1 MSENIIEL
9 DNINVTFQQKD
20 RKIEAVKNVSL
31 HIKRGDIYGVV
42 GYSGAGKSTLVRVV
56 NLLQVPT
63 AGKVKVNGDVFYSN
77 EAGKETI
84 IDNSKLREK
93 RRKIGMIFQRF
104 NLLSE
109 QTALENV
116 EFALKHSNL
125 KEREINEKALNL
137 LKLVGLENR
146 AKSYP
151 AQLSGGEQQRVAI
164 ARALANDPEILISD
178 EATSALDP
186 KNTIQILNLLKD
198 LNTRLGLTV
207 ILITHEMDAVKRVA
221 KHVAVMEQG
230 QIIEKGTLH
239 EIFTQPKKK
248 LTKEFVGGS
257 LEAIAALKTYHLAK
271 LNENEKIVQ
280 LIFTGNLISE
290 PITIKLYKE
299 FNVEANIIYS
309 NIEVLGATPVGTL
322 FVIIKGAPEERKNAV
337 VFLEE
342 KGIVVHNVEEG
353 ELSND

>member
-1 MSENIIEL
+1 MAENIIEL
-9 DNINVTFQQKD
+9 DNIDVTFQQKK
-20 RKIEAVKNVSL
+20 RKIEAVKDVSL
-31 HIKRGDIYGVV
+31 HVEKGDIYGVV

-56 NLLQVPT
+56 NLLQKPS
-63 AGKVKVNGDVFYSN
+63 AGRVKVNGDVFYEN
-77 EAGKETI
+77 LNGKETV
-84 IDNSKLREK
+84 IDSKKLREK

-104 NLLSE
+104 NLLNE
-109 QTALENV
+109 QTAVENV

-125 KEREINEKALNL
+125 KEKEITEKALKL
-137 LKLVGLENR
+137 LELVGLSER

-186 KNTIQILNLLKD
+186 KNTIQILDLLKD
-198 LNTRLGLTV
+198 LNARLGVTI

-221 KHVAVMEQG
+221 NRVAVMEQG

-239 EIFTQPKKK
+239 EIFTQPKQQ

-257 LEAIAALKTYHLAK
+257 LEAIATLKTYHLAK
-271 LNENEKIVQ
+271 LQENEKIMQ
-280 LIFTGNLISE
+280 LIFTGATISE
-290 PITIKLYKE
+290 PITIKLYRD

-322 FVIIKGAPEERKNAV
+322 FVIIKGIEKDRQAAIA
-337 VFLEE
+337 FLKE
-342 KGIVVHNVEEG
+342 KGIVVHQIGEE